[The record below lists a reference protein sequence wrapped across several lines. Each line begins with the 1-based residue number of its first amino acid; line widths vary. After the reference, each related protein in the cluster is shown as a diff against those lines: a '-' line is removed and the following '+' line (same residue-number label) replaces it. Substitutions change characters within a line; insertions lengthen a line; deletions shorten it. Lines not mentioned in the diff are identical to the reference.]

1 MLTGDNGIIAQ
12 ARKAKEETQIAAYKE
27 ALEIIGLG
35 LETERVDESEF
46 LDRYVEE
53 IKADEMFK
61 DAKKVEKVSNTKIE
75 VITKEGYVFEVTRD
89 EVKYKG
95 KEGELPEEPEEPE
108 IPELQEGDITFTC
121 NPTTPTNI
129 SVEVTIETKIE
140 LGENWIEYSINN
152 GVSWTKY
159 ESPIILTRNEEIVAR
174 ISNNAGSSVNTAST
188 SVTNIDKLEPN
199 EPTLGVTGVTENS
212 ITVVANATD
221 RPETPE
227 YSSSGIKGYQ
237 FSINNGAWEPTI
249 PQASGT
255 YTFSNLT
262 AETSYGIKVKA
273 IDNANNEKE
282 IENAVTGT
290 TEKHIDPIETTTSF
304 VGNYADTNGDGI
316 IFADLAKGGSGTG
329 LGESYSIPT
338 ASGLKEYYIANQ
350 IRK

>member
-1 MLTGDNGIIAQ
+1 
-12 ARKAKEETQIAAYKE
+12 
-27 ALEIIGLG
+27 
-35 LETERVDESEF
+35 
-46 LDRYVEE
+46 
-53 IKADEMFK
+53 MFK

-159 ESPIILTRNEEIVAR
+159 ENPIILTRNEEIVAR

-212 ITVVANATD
+212 ITVEANATD

-237 FSINNGAWEPTI
+237 FSINNGAWEPT
-249 PQASGT
+249 
-255 YTFSNLT
+255 F
-262 AETSYGIKVKA
+262 
-273 IDNANNEKE
+273 
-282 IENAVTGT
+282 
-290 TEKHIDPIETTTSF
+290 
-304 VGNYADTNGDGI
+304 
-316 IFADLAKGGSGTG
+316 
-329 LGESYSIPT
+329 
-338 ASGLKEYYIANQ
+338 
-350 IRK
+350 